1 MFKED
6 VDIDEEIKISGP
18 GEIEIM
24 KLRTDID
31 SLGMPLNTLMLLPHS
46 REVAVHI
53 AGYTGKKYLKK
64 IKSSS
69 CCKMHI
75 MGSVHIKNPDHEYLI
90 ILNRGGLTI
99 PSPNVVNY
107 ACDAFAVLSA
117 TENVLINQS
126 KLTSRNAAKEARPYM
141 MGCCNF
147 TCENHKFDGQKVV
160 ISTIVNLFFKNK
172 QKTSTSFVRKDNVA
186 SFKKRKRAAIV
197 L

>member
-1 MFKED
+1 MNY
-6 VDIDEEIKISGP
+6 VC
-18 GEIEIM
+18 
-24 KLRTDID
+24 D
-31 SLGMPLNTLMLLPHS
+31 S
-46 REVAVHI
+46 
-53 AGYTGKKYLKK
+53 
-64 IKSSS
+64 
-69 CCKMHI
+69 
-75 MGSVHIKNPDHEYLI
+75 
-90 ILNRGGLTI
+90 
-99 PSPNVVNY
+99 
-107 ACDAFAVLSA
+107 FAVSSA